1 MRERLHS
8 KPVFRFPDLY
18 KLKGEVLGQGAYA
31 SVETCVNMLTDLEYA
46 VKIIEKVPG
55 HPRSRV
61 FKEVETYYQCQG
73 HPNIIQMLDYF
84 EDDDRYVKFSRMIL

>member
-1 MRERLHS
+1 MCLILIF
-8 KPVFRFPDLY
+8 VADLY

-31 SVETCVNMLTDLEYA
+31 SVETCVNVLTDLEYA

-73 HPNIIQMLDYF
+73 HPNIIQMLEFF
-84 EDDDRYVKFSRMIL
+84 EDDDR